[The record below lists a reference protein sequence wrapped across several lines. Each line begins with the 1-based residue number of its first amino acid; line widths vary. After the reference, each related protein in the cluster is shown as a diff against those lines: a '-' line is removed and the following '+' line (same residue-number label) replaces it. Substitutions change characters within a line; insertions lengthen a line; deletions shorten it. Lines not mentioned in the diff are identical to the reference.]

1 MARTK
6 ATSRKST
13 GTQVLPRRDPKRE
26 AALAAA
32 RAWYLKKDAGCKG
45 PDGCRKGCH
54 CGLCGLAL
62 HRPAHRPMGK
72 IVFVDEHDGADAWWH
87 GFVDTCPMVQSTCIA
102 MYEERKAER
111 KEETDRGGGGKE
123 EGEEEKVQGSRGR
136 EQGDRGPAARTR
148 GRQQAHKK
156 HPGGR
161 PPKAKG

>member
-1 MARTK
+1 
-6 ATSRKST
+6 
-13 GTQVLPRRDPKRE
+13 
-26 AALAAA
+26 
-32 RAWYLKKDAGCKG
+32 
-45 PDGCRKGCH
+45 
-54 CGLCGLAL
+54 
-62 HRPAHRPMGK
+62 
-72 IVFVDEHDGADAWWH
+72 
-87 GFVDTCPMVQSTCIA
+87 MVQSTCIA